1 MIIRFVWVH
10 FVYIGTRLYLPP
22 ETLTNKTYF
31 AVPGTVWSMGVV
43 LYRMLQGS
51 RPFKTDEEIVAG
63 VVTFRKSITECE
75 LILCVIYRP

>member
-1 MIIRFVWVH
+1 MGTFR
-10 FVYIGTRLYLPP
+10 VYIGTRLYFPP
-22 ETLTNKTYF
+22 EWLTKRTYF

-63 VVTFRKSITECE
+63 VVTFRKPITKCE
-75 LILCVIYRP
+75 LILSVL